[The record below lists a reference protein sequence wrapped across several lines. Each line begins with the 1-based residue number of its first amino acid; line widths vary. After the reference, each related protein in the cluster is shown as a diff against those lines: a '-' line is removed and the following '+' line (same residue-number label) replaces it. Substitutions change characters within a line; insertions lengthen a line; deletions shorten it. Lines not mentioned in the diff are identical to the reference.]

1 MGKIAGTA
9 TKLTLFTAFTIVVT
23 YWLAAVIGNFQPFS
37 SPYVVQ
43 AQFSNATGLLN
54 GDVVKAAGVTI
65 GRVGAIEI
73 EDGMALVT
81 LSIKEDVELPAN
93 VGAEIRFRNLVGQ
106 RMVVFTDGPQP
117 EADVLEAGTLIP
129 LDRTEP
135 AFDLTELF
143 NGLRPLIRSTSPEDI
158 NIVART
164 LTKVLR
170 GRNAKVQSLLTNLS
184 DVADTISGE
193 DQSLSNLLDGLNV
206 VTSDLASRDEQ
217 LKVTLSSVNRFL
229 SKVLKNRAALRGALV
244 TLDDAATR
252 LSRIVKTN
260 GSDIK
265 VSVKSLAQL
274 LEVVNAKRHDLHIA
288 VNELPAFLQ
297 GVERV
302 TSYGQWANAHVIT
315 VCKDDFGT
323 CGRRSRP

>member
-1 MGKIAGTA
+1 MGKIRWIAL
-9 TKLTLFTAFTIVVT
+9 KLALFTAFTVVIT
-23 YWLAAVIGNFQPFS
+23 YWLAAVIGNFQPFT
-37 SPYVVQ
+37 SPYTVQ
-43 AQFSNATGLLN
+43 AEFSNATGLLN

-81 LSIKEDVELPAN
+81 MSIKEDVELPENAG
-93 VGAEIRFRNLVGQ
+93 VEIRFRNLVGQ
-106 RMVVFTDGPQP
+106 RMVVFTDNEQLSTEVMDP
-117 EADVLEAGTLIP
+117 GTVIP

-164 LTKVLR
+164 LTKVLK
-170 GRNAKVQSLLTNLS
+170 GRNSEVESLLTNLS

-193 DQSLSNLLDGLNV
+193 DQALSSLLDGLNV
-206 VTSDLASRDEQ
+206 VTSDLASRDRQ
-217 LKVTLSSVNRFL
+217 LKVTLSSINIFL
-229 SKVLKNRAALRGALV
+229 GKILKNRAALRTALV

-252 LSRIVKTN
+252 LNRIVKTN
-260 GSDIK
+260 ASDIK
-265 VSVKSLAQL
+265 VSVRSLAKL
-274 LEVVNAKRHDLHIA
+274 LEVVNAKRRDLHIA
-288 VNELPAFLQ
+288 INELPAFLQ

-315 VCKDDFGT
+315 VCKDDFGV
-323 CGRRSRP
+323 CGRRARP